1 MGALS
6 AAGEQ
11 STVKRLDG
19 STITPAKIDE
29 TVTRL
34 MRAAEVTGAGVAI
47 INHGKIVWEK
57 AYGFRDTK
65 NNLPL
70 TEDSVMY
77 AASFSKVAFAY
88 MVMQLVEEG
97 VLDLDKPVVQYLPKP
112 LPEYPA
118 YKDLAGDRRY
128 ERITPRMLLS
138 HTSGFPN
145 WRWINDDRKLNINN

>member
-1 MGALS
+1 MGALP

-19 STITPAKIDE
+19 STITSAKIDE

-34 MRAAEVTGAGVAI
+34 MHAAEVTGAGVAI
-47 INHGKIVWEK
+47 INHGKIVYEK
-57 AYGFRDTK
+57 TYGLRDTK

-88 MVMQLVEEG
+88 MVMPSKSTAKAEQ
-97 VLDLDKPVVQYLPKP
+97 
-112 LPEYPA
+112 
-118 YKDLAGDRRY
+118 
-128 ERITPRMLLS
+128 PR
-138 HTSGFPN
+138 
-145 WRWINDDRKLNINN
+145 